1 MKNLQELNGQPAE
14 PLMIIGPM
22 LNLKEVVRYRDETYT
37 YESSIQ
43 WLPESHRLRIGMWKT
58 KKGKSH
64 FWLFFLWFNIS
75 KMTIMWTYSPLR

>member
-37 YESSIQ
+37 YLSLFY
-43 WLPESHRLRIGMWKT
+43 WDKT
-58 KKGKSH
+58 VNDYA
-64 FWLFFLWFNIS
+64 L
-75 KMTIMWTYSPLR
+75 

>member
-37 YESSIQ
+37 YLSS
-43 WLPESHRLRIGMWKT
+43 
-58 KKGKSH
+58 KGGRFKNRR
-64 FWLFFLWFNIS
+64 FPIEIMNRVNI
-75 KMTIMWTYSPLR
+75 